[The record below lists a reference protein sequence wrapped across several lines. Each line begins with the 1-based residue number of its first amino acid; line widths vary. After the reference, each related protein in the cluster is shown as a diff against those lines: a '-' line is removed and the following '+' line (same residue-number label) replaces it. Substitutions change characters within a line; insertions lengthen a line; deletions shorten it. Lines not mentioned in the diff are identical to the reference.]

1 MRVVVCVKH
10 VPDSTIV
17 KFDIISKS
25 LQNVYY
31 IMDPIDEI
39 SVSEAL
45 KIREKNGGDVT
56 TLTLGPPRANEVLRT
71 CLKMGADRAIH
82 LIDDG
87 SDVRDPTSTASILG
101 AYIAKLPYD
110 IILCGNESMDQANG
124 YVGVGIAE
132 LLGLPL
138 VTSVTRIDIFAD
150 TNSATVHRRL
160 KAGDR
165 EIVETP
171 LPALFTVDTV
181 LTKPV
186 YPKLRTILAG
196 QKKEIETVEA
206 ASLAAADP
214 GADSAFGEPT
224 ISQPKPR
231 LKKTATISS
240 SLSPHERMKLI
251 ASGGVQDKGSSVV
264 KKPPAQAA
272 AEIIQFLIN
281 NGIISK
287 KT

>member
-1 MRVVVCVKH
+1 MKVVVCVKH

-17 KFDIISKS
+17 KFDIMSKS
-25 LQNVYY
+25 LENVYY

-45 KIREKNGGDVT
+45 KIRVKNGGDVT

-87 SDVRDPTSTASILG
+87 SDARDPTSTASILG

-150 TNSATVHRRL
+150 TNSAVVHRRL
-160 KAGDR
+160 RAGDR

-171 LPALFTVDTV
+171 IPAVFTVDTV
-181 LTKPV
+181 LTKPA

-196 QKKEIETVEA
+196 QKKAIETVEA
-206 ASLAAADP
+206 ASFATAEP
-214 GADSAFGEPT
+214 DSTFGEPS

-240 SLSPHERMKLI
+240 SLSVHERMKLI

-287 KT
+287 RT